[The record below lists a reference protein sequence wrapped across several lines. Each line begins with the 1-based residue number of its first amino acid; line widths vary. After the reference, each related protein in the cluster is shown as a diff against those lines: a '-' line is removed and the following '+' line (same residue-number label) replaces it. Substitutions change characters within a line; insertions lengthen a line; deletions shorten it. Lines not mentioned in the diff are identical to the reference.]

1 MEQNKLNSWIYRQ
14 LAAAADAWLS
24 FDELDKLLTKE
35 TPDWTDTV
43 RRSYLRGEVGRML
56 RAGQII
62 RKKTSAEYQLGDDVN
77 LFQETIR

>member
-1 MEQNKLNSWIYRQ
+1 MEPNKLNSWIYRT
-14 LAAAADAWLS
+14 LAADANAWLS
-24 FDELDKLLTKE
+24 FDELDKLLARE
-35 TPDWTDTV
+35 TPEWTDTI

-77 LFQETIR
+77 LFQEAIR